1 MDHTTGWRR
10 RSIWCVAAFVAA
22 LSMAEQPAR
31 SETLTIGAA
40 HSLKPVLRDVLP
52 IFESQHPSAKVRV
65 VYGPS
70 VTLREQIEEGAPLDM
85 FLPASFDQVRHLQA
99 RRLTIDGPPRVFART
114 SMVLIASA
122 EAVPAPV
129 SFQSLKLNKDAT
141 GRLAIANPETD
152 ALGVITA
159 ELLSNIDPV
168 NHLRSRIVYG
178 HHSEIIG
185 LVSSGEADVGIV
197 YRVDAV
203 NAANVRILDEAP
215 SNLHSPVEL
224 GAAVVWTC
232 RPSVLP
238 LARELLDF
246 LLAPAVQRA
255 LREHGFQPVSSGT
268 VGTDHAPALKPS

>member
-1 MDHTTGWRR
+1 MMDHTTGWRGK
-10 RSIWCVAAFVAA
+10 SIWCVAAFVAA
-22 LSMAEQPAR
+22 LSVAAQPAR

-52 IFESQHPSAKVRV
+52 IFESRHPSAKLRV

-70 VTLREQIEEGAPLDM
+70 RTLREQIEQGAPLDV

-99 RRLTIDGPPRVFART
+99 RGLTIDGPPRMFART
-114 SMVLIASA
+114 SVVLIASA
-122 EAVPAPV
+122 EAVAAPV
-129 SFQSLKLNKDAT
+129 SFRSLNLKKDII
-141 GRLAIANPETD
+141 GRIAIGNPATD
-152 ALGVITA
+152 ALGIITA
-159 ELLSNIDPV
+159 ELLSNIDPL

-178 HHSEIIG
+178 HHSEIID

-215 SNLHSPVEL
+215 SGFHPPVEF

-232 RPSVLP
+232 RPFALP
-238 LARELLDF
+238 LARQFLDF
-246 LLAPAVQRA
+246 MLDPAVQRT

-268 VGTDHAPALKPS
+268 VETVGME